1 MSRSGYS
8 DDSDDF
14 DDENNAGALYRANVE
29 RTIHGK
35 RGQAFLREMA
45 AALDAMPVK
54 ELIAHEFISETGCVC
69 AMGAVAQARK
79 LEIPKGFDEGVPWEV
94 GALLRITPMLAAE
107 IAYHNDERGPV
118 RAEETPAQRWQRM
131 RSWVR
136 EHVRSAQSESVARDE

>member
-8 DDSDDF
+8 DEF
-14 DDENNAGALYRANVE
+14 DDENNAGALYRANVD

-45 AALDAMPVK
+45 AALDAMPIK
-54 ELIAHEFISETGCVC
+54 ELIAHEFVNETGCVC

-79 LEIPKGFDEGVPWEV
+79 LEIPKGFGEGEPWEV

-118 RAEETPAQRWQRM
+118 RAEEAPAQRWTRM
-131 RSWVR
+131 RAWVR
-136 EHVRSAQSESVARDE
+136 EHVRATPSEGDERP